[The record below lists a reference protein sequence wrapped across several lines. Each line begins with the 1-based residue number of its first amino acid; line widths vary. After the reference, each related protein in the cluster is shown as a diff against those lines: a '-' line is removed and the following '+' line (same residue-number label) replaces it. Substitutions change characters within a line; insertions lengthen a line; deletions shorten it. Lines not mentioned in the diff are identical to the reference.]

1 MPEPR
6 WVRFRARQA
15 AKPGYSTAVLT
26 VALLGLVA
34 SNFMVSVL
42 AAVVGP
48 LAEEFE
54 TTTATM
60 IWVVLGPNL
69 GFAVLAVTSGKLAD
83 LYGRRTAF
91 LVALFGSMIFG
102 GLSALAWSPLS
113 LIAFRTVSAIFGSAT
128 GPAGVAI
135 VAAQY
140 DRGQRIRIMG
150 IWSFFMAVGPVAG
163 IIVGGPVIDQFSWR
177 WLFVAQVPLTL
188 AAIVPAALIL
198 PDTPRLSDV
207 RFDRIGT
214 ALLAAGST
222 MFLFTVNR
230 GPLWG
235 WSHPIL
241 IALLVLT
248 PLSFLAFYRQERRAP
263 VPLIPVTY
271 FRQGNFALPLA
282 SQFLIQ
288 FSYMGAG
295 FVLAPLFLTEVL
307 DYSATRAALLVTSRP
322 GLFAVA
328 GIFLGFVGQRL
339 GERTLSIG
347 GAILVALSTFGLA
360 FMSETIGDWFVF
372 STLGVAG
379 FGLGLM
385 MPSLT
390 AAMTNAVRPE
400 DMAMAG
406 GAQQMMMQMGTV
418 AGIQILASIQV
429 AREAASGV
437 QGSFAEAFIVGGGV
451 AVVGAL
457 FSLGIHRTR

>member
-1 MPEPR
+1 M
-6 WVRFRARQA
+6 RFRARQA
-15 AKPGYSTAVLT
+15 SKPSYPKAVLT

-54 TTTATM
+54 TTTSTM

-69 GFAVLAVTSGKLAD
+69 GFAVLAVTAGKLAD
-83 LYGRRTAF
+83 LYGRRRAF

-135 VAAQY
+135 VAAQFE
-140 DRGQRIRIMG
+140 RAKRIKVMG
-150 IWSFFMAVGPVAG
+150 AWAFFMALGPVAG
-163 IIVGGPVIDQFSWR
+163 IIIGGPVVDQFSWR
-177 WLFVAQVPLTL
+177 WLFVAQIPLTL
-188 AAIVPAALIL
+188 LAIVPAILIL
-198 PDTPRLSDV
+198 PETTRFSDT
-207 RFDRIGT
+207 RFDWIGT
-214 ALLAAGST
+214 VLLAAGST
-222 MFLFTVNR
+222 IFLFVINR

-235 WSHPIL
+235 WSHPTLVGLL
-241 IALLVLT
+241 ILT
-248 PLSFLAFYRQERRAP
+248 PVLFGGFYLQERRAV

-271 FRQGNFALPLA
+271 FRQGNFALPLI

-295 FVLAPLFLTEVL
+295 FVLVPLFLTEVL
-307 DYSATRAALLVTSRP
+307 DYSATRASLLVTSRP
-322 GLFAVA
+322 GFFAIA
-328 GIFLGFVGQRL
+328 GLILGFVGQKL

-347 GAILVALSTFGLA
+347 GALLVALSTFGLSL
-360 FMSETIGDWFVF
+360 MNDTIGDWFVF
-372 STLGVAG
+372 AMLGVAG
-379 FGLGLM
+379 FGLGMM

-390 AAMTNAVRPE
+390 AAMTNAVQPE

-406 GAQQMMMQMGTV
+406 GAQQMMLQMGTV
-418 AGIQILASIQV
+418 AGIQILASVQV
-429 AREAASGV
+429 TREAVSGAE
-437 QGSFAEAFIVGGGV
+437 GSFAEAFTVGGVV

-457 FSLGIHRTR
+457 FSLGIRRTS